1 MSYREE
7 CDTCAW
13 WHTENGIGQ
22 DRYGEWLIGAKMS
35 SMVSAIKMAMK
46 QGMTSTAIYGNCIP
60 VSLDAMAGSKA
71 KAKITTRSE
80 MGCVWLSAR
89 Y

>member
-22 DRYGEWLIGAKMS
+22 DRYGEWLIGGEDE
-35 SMVSAIKMAMK
+35 
-46 QGMTSTAIYGNCIP
+46 QYGQCDQNG
-60 VSLDAMAGSKA
+60 DE
-71 KAKITTRSE
+71 TRYDQYCNLWKLHS
-80 MGCVWLSAR
+80 GIAR
-89 Y
+89 RNGWE